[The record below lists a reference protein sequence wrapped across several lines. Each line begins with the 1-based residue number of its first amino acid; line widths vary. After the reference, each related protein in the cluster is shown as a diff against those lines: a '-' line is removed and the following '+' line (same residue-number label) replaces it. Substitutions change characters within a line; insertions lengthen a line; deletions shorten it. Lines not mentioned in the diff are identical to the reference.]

1 MNTNTD
7 TTIIAFLLAFL
18 DLNTALSTQEKQI
31 LQELAKQLDTQ
42 PKAWDIYIKKRLLEL
57 VSANSELNES
67 YKFYQSQLENLAEI
81 PPNLLPNEAEISG
94 LNSANKVLETKGFK
108 PKSEAT
114 DYAIQL
120 NNVVVIVGTSEEPEA
135 TVKQVTFLEKLKE
148 YLSDSS
154 SSN

>member
-1 MNTNTD
+1 MKTNPD
-7 TTIIAFLLAFL
+7 TTIIAFLLAFQ

-81 PPNLLPNEAEISG
+81 PHNLLPNEAEISG

-114 DYAIQL
+114 DYASQL